1 MRFVTV
7 AQHPNFSTVANWCL
21 LALVIQWCVLVTPTC
36 GQDISATALPQSS
49 QRKSTQRSSLPV
61 PAPEVLPRESAEL
74 EIALGRIRLVPDRFR
89 IVRKHEQFDWP
100 VIQDTASSTSSTSNA
115 TNGSTNNATNNSTAT
130 AAVKNCSRSMQVA
143 AQEGRPTVKLSYT
156 DPIEKWTLSVDNIVG
171 AEWTR
176 ELLDSSPVI
185 KVTYVQRPHQ
195 PIAITI
201 DGVSKQPIKLSS
213 LTLWH
218 LTEQNSAE
226 FVTYVLPALVRLNP
240 TWDLPQALAA
250 AKRMRGYGEFSN
262 SSAAKH
268 ELAQSIAELDS
279 VDRRVREAAKQK
291 LREAGLAAQIPL
303 EKLRGGPL
311 SSQQRSTV
319 EELLGELEPRS
330 ADTPTRIAYWLSGDP
345 NWR

>member
-7 AQHPNFSTVANWCL
+7 AQHPNFSTVASWCL
-21 LALVIQWCVLVTPTC
+21 LALVIQCCVLVIPIS
-36 GQDISATALPQSS
+36 GQDNSATASPQSP
-49 QRKSTQRSSLPV
+49 QRKSTQPGSLPA
-61 PAPEVLPRESAEL
+61 PPPEVLPRESAEL
-74 EIALGRIRLVPDRFR
+74 EIALGRMRLVPDRFR
-89 IVRKHEQFDWP
+89 IVRKHEQFEWP
-100 VIQDTASSTSSTSNA
+100 TTQDTAPSTSST
-115 TNGSTNNATNNSTAT
+115 NNSTNNSTAT

-156 DPIEKWTLSVDNIVG
+156 DPKERWTLSVDNIVG
-171 AEWTR
+171 AQWTR
-176 ELLDSSPVI
+176 ELLDCSPVI

-201 DGVSKQPIKLSS
+201 DGVSQQPIKLSS

-218 LTEQNSAE
+218 LTEQNSTE
-226 FVTYVLPALVRLNP
+226 FERYVLPALVRLNP
-240 TWDLPQALAA
+240 TWNLPQALAA
-250 AKRMRGYGEFSN
+250 AKRMRGYSEFSN
-262 SSAAKH
+262 TSAAKH